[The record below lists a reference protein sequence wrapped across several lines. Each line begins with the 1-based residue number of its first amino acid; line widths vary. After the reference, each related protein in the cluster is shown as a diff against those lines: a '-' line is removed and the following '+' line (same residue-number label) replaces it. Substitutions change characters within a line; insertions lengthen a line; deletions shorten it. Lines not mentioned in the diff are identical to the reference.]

1 MGCVALGQVDV
12 WCGSSKHRLLFLFS
26 FFIVDYR
33 FVDGLDCVD
42 DGCYKQ
48 RSGVA
53 IDFACVLALAIAI

>member
-1 MGCVALGQVDV
+1 
-12 WCGSSKHRLLFLFS
+12 
-26 FFIVDYR
+26 
-33 FVDGLDCVD
+33 VDGLDCVD

>member
-1 MGCVALGQVDV
+1 MSVGWFALGRVDV
-12 WCGSSKHRLLFLFS
+12 WCGSSKHRLLFLFL
-26 FFIVDYR
+26 FLPWIIDM
-33 FVDGLDCVD
+33 DGLDCV